1 MLNLNTNKKIRIAK
15 FIAKSGLCSRRDAE
29 IKVLNGEVS
38 VDGELI
44 TSPALNVSNQSV
56 VIVDGERIRYQDV
69 TELYLYYK
77 PKGLLVTKKDEKQR
91 MTIFDDLPKSFN
103 GLFSVG
109 RLDKDS
115 SGLLLLTNAAGDNDL
130 DFLQLVKEGFK
141 YEAGK
146 QLAFNIRFKTSDAT
160 QTDIVAGLQL
170 TDTTPLDVTDGVF
183 FLKEDGS
190 TSISFIV
197 EKDSTQ
203 STLTLPN
210 ALADDTFMTL
220 GFVFDPKD
228 QKFHVFQDN
237 VLAGTVVNTN
247 APDDEE
253 LTVSFGV
260 QNGEAVAKTMTIDYV
275 GAMKERTANAE
286 L

>member
-1 MLNLNTNKKIRIAK
+1 MTTH
-15 FIAKSGLCSRRDAE
+15 FTSG
-29 IKVLNGEVS
+29 V
-38 VDGELI
+38 
-44 TSPALNVSNQSV
+44 TNVSG
-56 VIVDGERIRYQDV
+56 DGTLGKLKAPAPHKYHSYFNDFDTYLASDWTITT
-69 TELYLYYK
+69 TEAGTGSATEALAD
-77 PKGLLVTKKDEKQR
+77 GD
-91 MTIFDDLPKSFN
+91 
-103 GLFSVG
+103 G
-109 RLDKDS
+109 
-115 SGLLLLTNAAGDNDL
+115 GLLLVTNAAGDNDH
-130 DFLQLVKEGFK
+130 DFFQLVKEGYK

-275 GAMKERTANAE
+275 GAMKERTANTE

>member
-1 MLNLNTNKKIRIAK
+1 MTTH
-15 FIAKSGLCSRRDAE
+15 FTSG
-29 IKVLNGEVS
+29 V
-38 VDGELI
+38 
-44 TSPALNVSNQSV
+44 TNVSG
-56 VIVDGERIRYQDV
+56 DGTLGKLKAPAPHKYHSYFNDFDTYLASDWTITT
-69 TELYLYYK
+69 TEAGTGTATEALAD
-77 PKGLLVTKKDEKQR
+77 GD
-91 MTIFDDLPKSFN
+91 
-103 GLFSVG
+103 G
-109 RLDKDS
+109 
-115 SGLLLLTNAAGDNDL
+115 GLLLLTNAAGDNDL

-170 TDTTPLDVTDGVF
+170 TDTTPLDVTDGIF

>member
-1 MLNLNTNKKIRIAK
+1 MTTH
-15 FIAKSGLCSRRDAE
+15 FTSG
-29 IKVLNGEVS
+29 V
-38 VDGELI
+38 
-44 TSPALNVSNQSV
+44 TNVSG
-56 VIVDGERIRYQDV
+56 DGTLGKLKAPAPHKYHSYFNDFDTYLASDWTITT
-69 TELYLYYK
+69 TEAGTGTATEALAD
-77 PKGLLVTKKDEKQR
+77 GD
-91 MTIFDDLPKSFN
+91 
-103 GLFSVG
+103 G
-109 RLDKDS
+109 
-115 SGLLLLTNAAGDNDL
+115 GLLLVTNAAGDNDH
-130 DFLQLVKEGFK
+130 DFFQLVKEGYK

-170 TDTTPLDVTDGVF
+170 TDTTPLDVTDGIF

-275 GAMKERTANAE
+275 GAMKERTANTE

>member
-1 MLNLNTNKKIRIAK
+1 MTTH
-15 FIAKSGLCSRRDAE
+15 FTSG
-29 IKVLNGEVS
+29 V
-38 VDGELI
+38 
-44 TSPALNVSNQSV
+44 TNVSG
-56 VIVDGERIRYQDV
+56 DGTLGKLKAPAPHKYHSYFNDFDTYLASDWTITT
-69 TELYLYYK
+69 TEAGSGSATEALAD
-77 PKGLLVTKKDEKQR
+77 GD
-91 MTIFDDLPKSFN
+91 
-103 GLFSVG
+103 G
-109 RLDKDS
+109 
-115 SGLLLLTNAAGDNDL
+115 GLLLVTNAAGDNDH
-130 DFLQLVKEGFK
+130 DFFQLVKEGYK

-170 TDTTPLDVTDGVF
+170 TDTTPLDVTDGIF

-260 QNGEAVAKTMTIDYV
+260 QNGEAAAKTMTIDYV
-275 GAMKERTANAE
+275 GAMKERTANTE